1 MKRMLSIIMAVCA
14 LCTLSLFGVPAGKG
28 IRFDGNAAFKL
39 SQGKAALNAQSFT
52 VALWVKVENAT
63 KNQMFL
69 TMGAPNKDFSL
80 YLYNNQVRMLIQNEG
95 DQYSYALA
103 PKPVANVWTHYAG
116 TYDGKTI
123 KIYQNGVLKA
133 EKPAVYK
140 RSGFNSSL
148 IMGAADGSDERNL
161 KGAMEDVCMWNTVL
175 TAAQISSVCKGE
187 AVDKDLIAQ
196 WTLSGYSDN
205 GVQSA
210 KGLKLEC
217 VKYQPADT
225 TLINEKYSGFRGI
238 WYFNQ
243 MSGDEYVYKYSG
255 GLGTYCAKHRPLAW
269 YAKEV
274 DKTFFCY
281 GGTDENNSTLL
292 HMVSYYDHKTRM
304 VARPTLLLDKK
315 TDDAHDNP
323 VLNIDDKGYI
333 WIFSS
338 SHGTGRP
345 SFISRSVK
353 PYDIDEFQLMWKG
366 NYSYPQPMYYPG
378 KGFMLMH
385 TWYQP
390 ERGMFLMTSNP
401 DGTVWSE
408 RKKLSYI
415 ERGHYQVSGAWQNR
429 KTGTAFNMHPK
440 AKGLNWRTNLY
451 YMESDDFGETW
462 RSADG
467 TVLEI
472 PLSEVKTPALV
483 AEYESKGRNVY
494 MKDVQFDSKGNP
506 LIMVVLSK
514 GYEAGPANGPREWM
528 LFHWNGKSW
537 DTINTGIK
545 SGNNYDTGS
554 VYLESDTTWRIIGP
568 TRLGPQPYN
577 PGGEIS
583 MWITEDAGKSWKEV
597 LEMTANSE
605 KNQTYVRQP
614 VNVNDDFYG
623 IWADGNGRKPSDSSI
638 YFCNKQGDVFRLP
651 QKMDGDFAKPEK
663 VTEM

>member
-1 MKRMLSIIMAVCA
+1 MKKSFFGSVFVLMSVV
-14 LCTLSLFGVPAGKG
+14 SLVFARPEGAGIQFNG
-28 IRFDGNAAFKL
+28 SAAFKL
-39 SQGKAALNAQSFT
+39 SADKLALDADNFT
-52 VALWVKVENAT
+52 VSAWVKVT
-63 KNQMFL
+63 DPKNDQMIIS
-69 TMGAPNKDFSL
+69 MGPPGKDFSL
-80 YLYNNQVRMLIQNEG
+80 YLYNDKVRMLVQHE
-95 DQYSYALA
+95 DEKYTYALA
-103 PKPVANVWTHYAG
+103 SLPVANVWTHYAG

-123 KIYQNGVLKA
+123 KVYQDGVLKG
-133 EKPAVYK
+133 EKKAAFK
-140 RSGFNSSL
+140 RSGFKSPL
-148 IMGAADGSDERNL
+148 VFGAYDGSNERIL
-161 KGAMEDVCMWNTVL
+161 KGAAGDVRVWNSVLDEDQVKAVF
-175 TAAQISSVCKGE
+175 SGD
-187 AVDKDLIAQ
+187 AVDEGLIAQ
-196 WTLSGYSDN
+196 WTLRGYSDN
-205 GVQSA
+205 GINSVA
-210 KGLKLEC
+210 GRKLAFA
-217 VKYQPADT
+217 KYQPADT

-238 WYFNQ
+238 WYYNQ
-243 MSGDEYVYKYSG
+243 KSGDEYVYKYSG

-281 GGTDENNSTLL
+281 GGTDEKNSTLL
-292 HMVSYYDHKTRM
+292 HMVSYYDHKTGM

-353 PYDIDEFQLMWKG
+353 PYDIEKFQLMWKG

-385 TWYQP
+385 TWYKP

-401 DGTVWSE
+401 DGTVWTDHQP
-408 RKKLSYI
+408 LSYI
-415 ERGHYQVSGAWQNR
+415 ERGHYQVSNAWKNR

-451 YMESDDFGETW
+451 YMESDDFGKTW
-462 RSADG
+462 KTIDG
-467 TVLEI
+467 RVLEM
-472 PLSEVKTPALV
+472 PLSKADCPALI

-494 MKDVQFDSKGNP
+494 MKDIQFDSKGNP
-506 LIMVVLSK
+506 IILVVTSK

-528 LFHWNGKSW
+528 LYHWNGSSW
-537 DTINTGIK
+537 DALNTGIK

-554 VYLESDTTWRIIGP
+554 VYLENDSVWRVIGP

-583 MWITEDAGKSWKEV
+583 MWMTEDAGKSWKEV
-597 LEMTANSE
+597 RKMTDGSE
-605 KNQTYVRQP
+605 RNQTYVRAP
-614 VNVNDDFYG
+614 INAHSDFYG
-623 IWADGNGRKPSDSSI
+623 FWADGHGRKPSKSSL
-638 YFCNKQGDVFRLP
+638 YFCNKAGDVFRLP
-651 QKMDGDFAKPEK
+651 ELMTSDFAKPEA
-663 VTEM
+663 VQ

>member
-1 MKRMLSIIMAVCA
+1 MLVGAFCA
-14 LCTLSLFGVPAGKG
+14 LSLLGAPSGAG
-28 IRFDGNAAFKL
+28 IRFDGHAAFKL
-39 SQGKAALNAQSFT
+39 DLEKETVKAQSFT
-52 VALWVKVENAT
+52 VALWVKVEDPQQ
-63 KNQMFL
+63 NQMFL
-69 TMGAPNKDFSL
+69 TMGAPAQDFSL
-80 YLYNNQVRMLIQNEG
+80 YLYNAQVRMLIQSEEE
-95 DQYSYALA
+95 QYRHAAA
-103 PKPVANVWTHYAG
+103 PSPAAGVWTHYAG
-116 TYDGKTI
+116 SYDGQTI
-123 KIYQNGVLKA
+123 KVYQDGVLKA
-133 EKPAVYK
+133 RTAAAF
-140 RSGFNSSL
+140 RRAGFSL
-148 IMGAADGSDERNL
+148 PLALGAYAGSNERIL
-161 KGAMEDVCMWNTVL
+161 KGALDDVRIWNTVL
-175 TAAQISSVCKGE
+175 TDDQISSVCKGE
-187 AVDKDLIAQ
+187 AVESDLIAQ
-196 WTLSGYSDN
+196 WSLRGYSDN
-205 GVQSA
+205 GIKSD
-210 KGLKLEC
+210 KGLKLELA
-217 VKYQPADT
+217 KYQPADT

-243 MSGDEYVYKYSG
+243 KSGDEYVYKYSG

-274 DKTFFCY
+274 GKTFFCY
-281 GGTDENNSTLL
+281 GGTDEKNSTLL
-292 HMVSYYDHKTRM
+292 HMVSYYDHKTGM

-323 VLNIDDKGYI
+323 VLNLDDKGYI

-353 PYDIDEFQLMWKG
+353 PYEIDEFQLMWKG

-378 KGFMLMH
+378 RGFMLMH

-408 RKKLSYI
+408 RKKISYI
-415 ERGHYQVSGAWQNR
+415 ERGHYQVSGAWQGR

-451 YMESDDFGETW
+451 YMESDDFGESW

-472 PLSEVKTPALV
+472 PLADAKSPALV

-494 MKDVQFDSKGNP
+494 MKDIQFDSKGNP
-506 LIMVVLSK
+506 VILVLLSK

-528 LFHWNGKSW
+528 LFHWTGKSW
-537 DTINTGIK
+537 HAINTGIH
-545 SGNNYDTGS
+545 SGNNYDTGA

-583 MWITEDAGKSWKEV
+583 LWMTEDAGVSWKEV
-597 LEMTANSE
+597 RQLTAGSE

-614 VNVNDDFYG
+614 INVNDDFYG
-623 IWADGNGRKPSDSSI
+623 FWADGHGRQPSDSSL
-638 YFCNKQGDVFRLP
+638 YFCNKQGDVFRMP
-651 QKMDGDFAKPEK
+651 QSMEGDFAKPEK
-663 VTEM
+663 VVP